1 MRVQLLPPRRVAAGT
16 IMLRGTAR
24 VRHAVRIALRD
35 EDGTCGWGEALPLPG
50 YSRDDADIAFAVLNE
65 LVDVP
70 CQVPQQASGT
80 AQIGAT
86 LAPLESALWRAP
98 SARFALECALLD
110 LLSRRAGQS
119 AAAWLAQG
127 RALQAVAVSVLL
139 PDDEAGAIA
148 AAGDAAR
155 RGHTVLKLKVARA
168 DRSAAQEL
176 ALLAAVR
183 AAADAAAPGEVK
195 LRLDANGAQDPATLP
210 QRMAE
215 WAQYGVELVE
225 EPLSGDALLRL
236 PTLALPWAADESLDD
251 PRLAAALL
259 ALPSAQGPAA
269 LVLKP
274 AMLGLVR
281 SMVLA
286 DAAASRGLGLIVTH
300 SLDGDLGHAAACAL
314 ALALPQRPL
323 PCGLAAHAGLRR
335 RAETGTSLAGPEGL
349 GLDLEGWD

>member
-86 LAPLESALWRAP
+86 LAPFESALLRSS

-110 LLSRRAGQS
+110 LLSRRAGQN

-148 AAGDAAR
+148 TAGAAAR
-155 RGHTVLKLKVARA
+155 RGHTVLKLKVARY
-168 DRSAAQEL
+168 DRSVAQER

-183 AAADAAAPGEVK
+183 TAADAAAPAKSNCAWTPTARWTRPRCRSAWPSG
-195 LRLDANGAQDPATLP
+195 Q
-210 QRMAE
+210 
-215 WAQYGVELVE
+215 
-225 EPLSGDALLRL
+225 PLAWNWWRNQW
-236 PTLALPWAADESLDD
+236 PVM
-251 PRLAAALL
+251 R
-259 ALPSAQGPAA
+259 
-269 LVLKP
+269 
-274 AMLGLVR
+274 
-281 SMVLA
+281 
-286 DAAASRGLGLIVTH
+286 
-300 SLDGDLGHAAACAL
+300 C
-314 ALALPQRPL
+314 
-323 PCGLAAHAGLRR
+323 
-335 RAETGTSLAGPEGL
+335 
-349 GLDLEGWD
+349 